1 MWRTRPESLGQA
13 TTVPIHCA
21 QSNGLSS
28 KGMNAASNSQESSR
42 LSKVS
47 DRTRLNRLWSVEH
60 ELKQ

>member
-1 MWRTRPESLGQA
+1 MWRTRPESLGQ

-28 KGMNAASNSQESSR
+28 ERMSAASSSQEYSR

-47 DRTRLNRLWSVEH
+47 DRTRLNRIWFVEH